1 MEGGD
6 SDKGCLQLTKQRA
19 LERPWVPDLAVTSLA
34 MLRSL
39 RPPRSEEAQARKT
52 RARKTESDRGRETTE
67 RIVMRANCL
76 QNGIATPPAAPA
88 VFL

>member
-1 MEGGD
+1 VEGGD

-19 LERPWVPDLAVTSLA
+19 LERLWVPDLAVTSLA

-39 RPPRSEEAQARKT
+39 RPPRSEEARKT
-52 RARKTESDRGRETTE
+52 RARKTVSDRGRETTE
-67 RIVMRANCL
+67 SIVMRANCL
-76 QNGIATPPAAPA
+76 QKGIATPPAAPA